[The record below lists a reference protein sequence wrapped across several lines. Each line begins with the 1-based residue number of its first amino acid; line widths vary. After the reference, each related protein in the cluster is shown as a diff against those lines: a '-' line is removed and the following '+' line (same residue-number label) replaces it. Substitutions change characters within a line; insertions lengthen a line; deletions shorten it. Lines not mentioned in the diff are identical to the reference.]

1 MLNSAAGTEQC
12 STRVHVEMGGWRA
25 AQRAEPGG
33 ADGSRLSVSQ
43 QRPLLVKGVNV
54 FWGIHCTQLSQPDKR
69 EISLIIFNVG
79 GASPEILCA
88 VLGSVIFK
96 PHEGALRGR
105 HQRWWQGW
113 KGCPVRRGWGHFSQF
128 GKEEAERWPQCSLQL
143 SKEGKKREALG
154 SASGNRWRLG
164 NSITLSVVKHWNS
177 PPFLGRWLMPYAC
190 LCWRDVDNALN
201 VL

>member
-54 FWGIHCTQLSQPDKR
+54 FLGIHCTQLSQPDKR
-69 EISLIIFNVG
+69 EISLTIFNVG

-105 HQRWWQGW
+105 HQRW
-113 KGCPVRRGWGHFSQF
+113 
-128 GKEEAERWPQCSLQL
+128 
-143 SKEGKKREALG
+143 
-154 SASGNRWRLG
+154 
-164 NSITLSVVKHWNS
+164 
-177 PPFLGRWLMPYAC
+177 
-190 LCWRDVDNALN
+190 
-201 VL
+201 